1 MSSMNKHRNRSITL
15 LEAGLMSEQ
24 LSAVYD
30 FMEHIMV
37 LMNYAKDAELHKVLQ
52 RMLRQTGRRAE
63 QLEKNLSEYNV
74 ALPPRPPVQVTITE
88 TPTSISDAYV
98 FKRAFNSIVWF
109 LPDQMFCFKFSPTHN
124 VRIMFK
130 DLLLKE
136 LDMFEELQ
144 RFGLRKKLVT
154 GTTRIPRRASG
165 YEREP
170 DRYGSSSSLE
180 SPENQI

>member
-1 MSSMNKHRNRSITL
+1 MQL
-15 LEAGLMSEQ
+15 LFAKTVQFMRGLSP
-24 LSAVYD
+24 D
-30 FMEHIMV
+30 
-37 LMNYAKDAELHKVLQ
+37 
-52 RMLRQTGRRAE
+52 
-63 QLEKNLSEYNV
+63 
-74 ALPPRPPVQVTITE
+74 VTK
-88 TPTSISDAYV
+88 SV
-98 FKRAFNSIVWF
+98 
-109 LPDQMFCFKFSPTHN
+109 
-124 VRIMFK
+124 FK